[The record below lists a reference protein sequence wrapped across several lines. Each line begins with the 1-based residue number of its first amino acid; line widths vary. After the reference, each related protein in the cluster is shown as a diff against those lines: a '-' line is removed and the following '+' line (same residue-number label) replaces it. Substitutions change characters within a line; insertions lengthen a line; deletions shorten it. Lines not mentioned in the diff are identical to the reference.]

1 MTARR
6 MEMNRTTALI
16 GMVAVAALG
25 AVGCAATHQA
35 RGAKPSGFLGDYSEL
50 RPGKQG
56 EALLV
61 YVRPGVDWKKYDKIW
76 LEPVTMWGGATSGLL
91 QSVPKDEAQ
100 VLADYLDASLRNS
113 LAKDYKLVDKAG
125 PGTLRLRIAV
135 TEAEGSTVP
144 LDLASTVVP
153 QMRTLSTV
161 KRIATGT
168 DAFVGKAGVEGEIE
182 DSITDQRLA
191 AAVDRQVGEK
201 RLKGVGNTWDDVQ
214 GAFDYWSERLRRR
227 LADFRAGRGPS

>member
-1 MTARR
+1 
-6 MEMNRTTALI
+6 MNRATVLI
-16 GMVAVAALG
+16 GMLAVALG
-25 AVGCAATHQA
+25 AIGCAATHQA
-35 RGAKPSGFLGDYSEL
+35 RSVQPSGFLGDYSQL
-50 RPGKQG
+50 RPGKEG

-61 YVRPGVDWKKYDKIW
+61 YVRPGVDWKKYDNVW
-76 LEPVTMWGGATSGLL
+76 LEPVTVWGDVKTGFL

-113 LAKDYKLVDKAG
+113 LSKDYKLVDRAG
-125 PGTLRLRIAV
+125 PGTLRLRVAI

-153 QMRTLSTV
+153 QMRALSTV

-182 DSITDQRLA
+182 DSITDQRLV
-191 AAVDRQVGEK
+191 AAVDRQVGQK
-201 RLKGVGNTWDDVQ
+201 RLQGVTNTWDDVQ
-214 GAFDYWSERLRRR
+214 GAFDYWSERVRAR
-227 LADFRAGRGPS
+227 LAEFRAGRGPT